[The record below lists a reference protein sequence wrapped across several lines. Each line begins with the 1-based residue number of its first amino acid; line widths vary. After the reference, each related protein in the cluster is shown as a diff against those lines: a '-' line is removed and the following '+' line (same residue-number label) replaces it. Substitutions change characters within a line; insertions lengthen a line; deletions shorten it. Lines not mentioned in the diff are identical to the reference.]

1 MSSIFL
7 VLYFSKFLLYI
18 FFLNYRVY
26 TDVSSPGLTTRLTK
40 YATDAK
46 SKLNYQS
53 QYSIGQFPKVNL
65 QANSIPLL
73 NPKMGKMRMPV
84 TVRVA
89 PPDVAKYSSPERQKI
104 LTNICHIENK
114 SPTSVV
120 QVLKEISLKRHASTE
135 DVSFDVAKKQKTD
148 SFFSDRRET
157 ILEENKQK
165 RSRDDS
171 KSDEDLSPQNKS
183 IRPAK
188 RTKTR
193 SCYDILNSLSSSI
206 RGDGTTGIKR
216 KASQYQVLFINQSIF

>member
-1 MSSIFL
+1 M
-7 VLYFSKFLLYI
+7 
-18 FFLNYRVY
+18 
-26 TDVSSPGLTTRLTK
+26 DVSSPGLTTRLTK

-53 QYSIGQFPKVNL
+53 QYGTGQFPKVNL
-65 QANSIPLL
+65 QANPIPLL
-73 NPKMGKMRMPV
+73 NSKVRKMRMMPV

-89 PPDVAKYSSPERQKI
+89 PPDVGKYSSPERQKI
-104 LTNICHIENK
+104 LTNICHMENK

-148 SFFSDRRET
+148 SFFNDRRET
-157 ILEENKQK
+157 VLEENKQK

-183 IRPAK
+183 VRPAK

-193 SCYDILNSLSSSI
+193 SCYDILNSLSSSV
-206 RGDGTTGIKR
+206 RGDNTTTGIKR
-216 KASQYQVLFINQSIF
+216 KARQYKFFFNRLYIPVI